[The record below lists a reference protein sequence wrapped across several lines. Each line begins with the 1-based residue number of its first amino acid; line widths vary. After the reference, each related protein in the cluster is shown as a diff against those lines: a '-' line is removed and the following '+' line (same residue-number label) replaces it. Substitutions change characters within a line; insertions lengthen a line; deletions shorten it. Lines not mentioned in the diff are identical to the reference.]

1 MQVDWSGEA
10 YVPAAHCVQAR
21 LEAWETHPAGHW
33 MHADR
38 LAAAYDAAGHTEQS
52 VLPGELEME
61 PFGHDVQFCDP
72 GDTENDPAGQMEHV
86 DDPAGEEYP
95 AGQAWQ
101 LDALVDPED
110 REDVPAGHDVHEESP
125 VDAPYFPAGHE
136 MHTEMLV
143 APVALE

>member
-1 MQVDWSGEA
+1 
-10 YVPAAHCVQAR
+10 
-21 LEAWETHPAGHW
+21 

-61 PFGHDVQFCDP
+61 PFGQDVQFCDP
-72 GDTENDPAGQMEHV
+72 GDTENDPAGQMEHA

-101 LDALVDPED
+101 LDALADPED
-110 REDVPAGHDVHEESP
+110 REDVPAGHDVQ
-125 VDAPYFPAGHE
+125 
-136 MHTEMLV
+136 L
-143 APVALE
+143 ALPQASE